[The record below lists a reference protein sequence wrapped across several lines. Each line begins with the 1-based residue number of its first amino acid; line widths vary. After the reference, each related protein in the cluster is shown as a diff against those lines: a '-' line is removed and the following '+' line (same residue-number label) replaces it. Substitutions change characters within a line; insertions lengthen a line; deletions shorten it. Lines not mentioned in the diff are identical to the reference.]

1 MLEVEVVEVLLN
13 SSKLLF
19 QFSKIFRSRSHLI
32 RSHWMFFFDLLS
44 FFHFHCTARE
54 LTVVNV
60 VKL

>member
-1 MLEVEVVEVLLN
+1 MLEVEVVEVLL
-13 SSKLLF
+13 LF
-19 QFSKIFRSRSHLI
+19 QFSKIFRSLSHLI

>member
-1 MLEVEVVEVLLN
+1 MLEVEVVEVL
-13 SSKLLF
+13 LLF

-54 LTVVNV
+54 LTVVKV